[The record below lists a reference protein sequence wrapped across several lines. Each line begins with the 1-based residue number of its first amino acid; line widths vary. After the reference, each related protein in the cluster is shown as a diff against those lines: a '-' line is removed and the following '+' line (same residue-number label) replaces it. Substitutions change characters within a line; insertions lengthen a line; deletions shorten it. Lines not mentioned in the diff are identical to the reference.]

1 MRYQQKQRLALICAL
16 LSSLLLTGCARAPS
30 AQDIEDAYRQEVEPV
45 NALSRQ
51 ISGDAL
57 MIQVNAVTKK
67 SCEKIDATNYRCQV
81 EIDSTLPFVGQRN
94 TATELTLAKQDDQW
108 KIIRVAR

>member
-1 MRYQQKQRLALICAL
+1 MRYQQQRLTLVCVL
-16 LSSLLLTGCARAPS
+16 LSSLLVTGCSRAPS

-45 NALSRQ
+45 NAISRQ

-57 MIQVNAVTKK
+57 IIQVNSVTKK
-67 SCEKIDATNYRCQV
+67 SCEKVNDTNYLCQV
-81 EIDSTLPFVGQRN
+81 DIDSTLPFVGKRN

-108 KIIRVAR
+108 KIVRVAR

>member
-1 MRYQQKQRLALICAL
+1 MRYQQQRLALVCVL
-16 LSSLLLTGCARAPS
+16 LSSLLLTACSRAPS

-57 MIQVNAVTKK
+57 IIQVNAVTKK
-67 SCEKIDATNYRCQV
+67 SCEKIDTTNYRCQV